1 MQIEINANDS
11 TKPDLDPICL
21 SPCLLCR
28 PEVMVHF
35 VCLHLNTSS
44 VCWRGQYHS
53 VYNLTCYI

>member
-1 MQIEINANDS
+1 MQIEINA
-11 TKPDLDPICL
+11 DLDPICL
-21 SPCLLCR
+21 SLCLLCR